1 MGLRSSF
8 PPSIHPSRRHWR
20 RCHLGRPQKRDLDI
34 ITFKPVPFAM
44 DLDELC
50 LGRISNV
57 HLSSWMDR
65 GKKFKTIYHLHYLES
80 TDSKDVRECGL
91 PHPHCR
97 WNKCTSLR
105 KSVCASFPNAL
116 RIQSEE
122 HFAHPLKKLPPQSR
136 PEELKLGNQIRGKLM
151 KEFCANANFRLHE
164 PHFPS
169 ANACCRKSGLIKETM
184 RLLSKTLDV
193 LLYVVFR

>member
-1 MGLRSSF
+1 M
-8 PPSIHPSRRHWR
+8 H
-20 RCHLGRPQKRDLDI
+20 DI
-34 ITFKPVPFAM
+34 EEVS
-44 DLDELC
+44 LC
-50 LGRISNV
+50 IVS
-57 HLSSWMDR
+57 H
-65 GKKFKTIYHLHYLES
+65 
-80 TDSKDVRECGL
+80 
-91 PHPHCR
+91 
-97 WNKCTSLR
+97 
-105 KSVCASFPNAL
+105 AL

-136 PEELKLGNQIRGKLM
+136 PERLRLGNRIRGKLM

-184 RLLSKTLDV
+184 RLLSETLYV